1 MDLLINF
8 DSIQEMPTNTAMDYI
23 ERIFET
29 SEYFY
34 SKNAIYKYHWS
45 VINLKINNED
55 QYQTALKM
63 GICKDVFNIYDTE
76 ELNKARLIL
85 TRTN

>member
-1 MDLLINF
+1 LLINF
-8 DSIQEMPTNTAMDYI
+8 DSIQEMLTNTAMDYI
-23 ERIFET
+23 ERISEN

-63 GICKDVFNIYDTE
+63 GICKDVFNIYDMD
-76 ELNKARLIL
+76 ELNKVQLIL
-85 TRTN
+85 SQTI